1 MDDRTILESPP
12 SPPLRLRIKQGTG
25 WSQETVFTH
34 SFRIGRSSEC
44 EVQLSERAVSRFHA
58 EVKLEEGQWSIIDL
72 QSANGT
78 YLNGRRIQTTLLPP
92 SGRIELGLGG
102 PILWMAVGEGV
113 PASDAP
119 DVSPQAEEETG
130 SVTQIIQKYLQPS
143 KEKGK
148 EGEHTKRMRLAFERV
163 KKQRSRKY
171 QVAIAIAV
179 LLFIGSGTIAVH
191 QYRKIQ
197 ELKGTASEIFYSM
210 KQLELQIAQL
220 EEMISTTANA
230 RQMEDI
236 IAKRQ
241 QIRNLELSYDRFIDQ
256 IGIYQTGMSEQDRAV
271 FRIARLF
278 GECEAAMP
286 QEFLAEVKK
295 YIQKWKTT
303 DRLVTSLRRAEE
315 HGYTFTVAN
324 TLVGRNLPAQF
335 FFLALQESGF
345 NPEAVGPKT
354 RFGYA
359 KGIWQFMPPT
369 AEEYGLRPGPL
380 KLVGRY
386 DPLDERYH
394 FEKATEAA
402 ARYLKRLYTTDAQ
415 ASGLLVMASYNW
427 GEGNVIKIIRQMPE
441 NPKERNFWKLLKGHK
456 IPQETYDYV
465 FYIVSAA
472 VIADNPRLFGFEFK
486 NPLPEFARY

>member
-1 MDDRTILESPP
+1 MDDRTVIESSPP
-12 SPPLRLRIKQGTG
+12 PTLHLRIKQGTG
-25 WSQETVFTH
+25 WSQEMVFTL
-34 SFRIGRSSEC
+34 SFRIGRSPEC
-44 EVQLSERAVSRFHA
+44 EVHVAERAVSKFHA
-58 EVKLEEGQWSIIDL
+58 EVKPESGQWFIKDL
-72 QSANGT
+72 QSANGI
-78 YLNGRRIQTTLLPP
+78 YLNGARVQHIALPP
-92 SGRIELGLGG
+92 SGRIELGQGG
-102 PILWMAVGEGV
+102 PILWMAIDQG
-113 PASDAP
+113 AAAP
-119 DVSPQAEEETG
+119 ETPSQGSAEDEPG
-130 SVTQIIQKYLQPS
+130 SVTEIVRRYSTPS
-143 KEKGK
+143 TQE
-148 EGEHTKRMRLAFERV
+148 EGERTKLMRDAFERV
-163 KKQRSRKY
+163 KKHGSRKY
-171 QVAIAIAV
+171 QAIIAIVVV
-179 LLFIGSGTIAVH
+179 LLIGSGTVAVQ

-197 ELKGTASEIFYSM
+197 ELKTTASEIFYSM

-220 EEMISTTANA
+220 EEMISTTADA
-230 RQMEDI
+230 KQMADI

-241 QIRNLELSYDRFIDQ
+241 QIRNLELNYDRFIDQ
-256 IGIYQTGMSEQDRAV
+256 IGIYQAGMSEQDRAV
-271 FRIARLF
+271 FRVARLF
-278 GECEAAMP
+278 GECEASMP
-286 QEFLAEVKK
+286 PEFLTEVKK
-295 YIQKWKTT
+295 YINKWKTT
-303 DRLVTSLRRAEE
+303 DRLTTSLRRASDL
-315 HGYTFTVAN
+315 GYTFAVAN
-324 TLVGRNLPAQF
+324 SLVARNLPPQF

-359 KGIWQFMPPT
+359 KGIWQFMSPT
-369 AEEYGLRPGPL
+369 AEQYGLRPGPL

-441 NPKERNFWKLLKGHK
+441 NPKERNFWKLLQGHK

-472 VIADNPRLFGFEFK
+472 VIADNPKLFGFEFN